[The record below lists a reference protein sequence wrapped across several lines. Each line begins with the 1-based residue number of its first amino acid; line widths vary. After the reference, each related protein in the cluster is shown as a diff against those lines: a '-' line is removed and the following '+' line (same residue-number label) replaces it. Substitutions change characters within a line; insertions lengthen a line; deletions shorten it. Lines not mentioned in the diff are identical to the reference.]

1 MSEGPPH
8 PGHQTI
14 AQLDIHWFR

>member
-1 MSEGPPH
+1 MSEGPPY

-14 AQLDIHWFR
+14 SQLDIHWFR